1 MDPLYNVYFA
11 GETLEG
17 EDPASVR
24 DKVAKLFNADEA
36 TLNTLFNGKSHL
48 VKRDC
53 DKATALKYKE
63 ALERAGAR
71 PVIKHANGGDQVS
84 SAPKS
89 SAPKSTRENTAERPM
104 TAAEKIAALAAAP
117 DETAY
122 QSAPEP
128 QPALAQV
135 TEQPTDES
143 NINLA
148 PPETEVLKPEERA
161 PDIVRE
167 VDTGDLAVKA
177 GAEQLS
183 EPAPTPPAPPDVS
196 HLSMGEVGE
205 DIPTLD
211 EGAPPLSPNT
221 DSLSLSPE
229 GTDFSDCAAPEATP
243 PELDLSE
250 LDVAPEGSDVLE
262 EQYRRQQAAIT
273 PTTDH
278 IELEN

>member
-1 MDPLYNVYFA
+1 METLYNVYFA

-17 EDPASVR
+17 EDQASVR
-24 DKVAKLFNADEA
+24 DRVAKLFNANEA
-36 TLNTLFNGKSHL
+36 TLDTLFNGKLHL

-71 PVIKHANGGDQVS
+71 PVIKHANDGGQAQPTAQP
-84 SAPKS
+84 APQQ
-89 SAPKSTRENTAERPM
+89 AAERPM
-104 TAAEKIAALAAAP
+104 TAAEKIAALAAAA
-117 DETAY
+117 DENAY

-128 QPALAQV
+128 PPAPAPAGNQPA
-135 TEQPTDES
+135 DNS

-148 PPETEVLKPEERA
+148 PPETEVLRPEERA
-161 PDIVRE
+161 PQIVRE
-167 VDTGDLAVKA
+167 VDTGDLAVNA
-177 GAEQLS
+177 SAEVLS
-183 EPAPTPPAPPDVS
+183 ESAPPPPPPPDVS

-211 EGAPPLSPNT
+211 DGTAPLLPNT
-221 DSLSLSPE
+221 DALSLSPE
-229 GTDFSDCAAPEATP
+229 GTDFSDCAAPEAAP

-262 EQYRRQQAAIT
+262 EQYKRREAAVI

>member
-1 MDPLYNVYFA
+1 METLYNVYFA

-17 EDPASVR
+17 EDLASVR
-24 DKVAKLFNADEA
+24 DRVAKLFNANEA
-36 TLNTLFNGKSHL
+36 TLDTLFNGKLHL

-63 ALERAGAR
+63 ALEKAGAR
-71 PVIKHANGGDQVS
+71 PVIKHANDGGQAQPTAQP
-84 SAPKS
+84 APQQ
-89 SAPKSTRENTAERPM
+89 AAERPM

-117 DETAY
+117 DENAY

-128 QPALAQV
+128 APAPAQAKN
-135 TEQPTDES
+135 QSADNS

-148 PPETEVLKPEERA
+148 PPETEVLRPEERA
-161 PDIVRE
+161 PQIVRE
-167 VDTGDLAVKA
+167 VDTGDLAVNA
-177 GAEQLS
+177 SAEVLS
-183 EPAPTPPAPPDVS
+183 ESAPPPPPPPDVS

-211 EGAPPLSPNT
+211 DGTAPLLPNT
-221 DSLSLSPE
+221 DALSLSPE
-229 GTDFSDCAAPEATP
+229 GTDFSDCAAPEAAP

-262 EQYRRQQAAIT
+262 EQYKRREAAVI